1 MRKPIVAVVVLGA
14 LLSLSAQSPKKKRA
28 ISKPA
33 TAVISAKFKELAT
46 DTMDAVEVASSAKT
60 EVGRDQANRQA
71 DLLLIKLRRMV
82 NGDGNGDA
90 EESAFASI
98 VNYQIV
104 SDRCEILRQAV
115 SQEFFACLKQQAAA
129 HDKAMK
135 SIGLAN

>member
-1 MRKPIVAVVVLGA
+1 
-14 LLSLSAQSPKKKRA
+14 
-28 ISKPA
+28 
-33 TAVISAKFKELAT
+33 
-46 DTMDAVEVASSAKT
+46 MDAVEVASSAKT

-135 SIGLAN
+135 SIGLANYQTKNSIPLKSRPSAAFLLPEARNTGSGRASPKSSSMCPRACR

>member
-1 MRKPIVAVVVLGA
+1 MAVSLQNGINLQVRTRCDGDVSIPILVAFHHDLNAVGA
-14 LLSLSAQSPKKKRA
+14 
-28 ISKPA
+28 
-33 TAVISAKFKELAT
+33 
-46 DTMDAVEVASSAKT
+46 AVEVASSAKT